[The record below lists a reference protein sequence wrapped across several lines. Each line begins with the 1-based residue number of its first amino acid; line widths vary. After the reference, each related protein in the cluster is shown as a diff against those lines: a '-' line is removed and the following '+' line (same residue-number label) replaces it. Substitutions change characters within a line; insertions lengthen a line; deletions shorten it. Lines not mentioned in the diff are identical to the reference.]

1 MDGLTE
7 LTGVHVG
14 EAVGFADGL
23 DRDTG
28 RLVGVAMG
36 VAPGDTGVLVG
47 TSTGAMEGYGVG
59 AVDGVEDGF
68 AAVDA
73 TGLVVGERRYAPVV
87 LSWEQVLGLGYDP
100 EQAVFMQ
107 VVRVVD
113 GGFFNELI
121 ASAALVFTFVKST

>member
-1 MDGLTE
+1 M
-7 LTGVHVG
+7 
-14 EAVGFADGL
+14 
-23 DRDTG
+23 
-28 RLVGVAMG
+28 
-36 VAPGDTGVLVG
+36 
-47 TSTGAMEGYGVG
+47 
-59 AVDGVEDGF
+59 
-68 AAVDA
+68 
-73 TGLVVGERRYAPVV
+73 V